1 MEHHVAAQ
9 DVTPRLGLHL
19 GVDGVGRTV
28 DLAED
33 VERFE
38 AEVEAAFQDVPAQR
52 GAPNDV
58 VRVEPAVRVAPAA
71 VHVDRGAQVELPRQG
86 HVEVAAV
93 AVIVEFMRSM

>member
-1 MEHHVAAQ
+1 MKHHVAPQ
-9 DVTPRLGLHL
+9 DVAPGLGLHL
-19 GVDGVGRTV
+19 GVDGVACAV

-33 VERFE
+33 VEGFE
-38 AEVEAAFQDVPAQR
+38 AEVEAAFQYGAAQR
-52 GAPNDV
+52 GRPDDV

-71 VHVDRGAQVELPRQG
+71 VHVHRGAQVELPRQG